1 MQEMEFAEAVWRLIE
16 AIFEFGLPS
25 ELMRRMMVSRLYY
38 AAYHV
43 ALLLLKNVG
52 WTPPVGR
59 GAHGLVLLQLQQH
72 YVNTGQ
78 MHTDAT
84 NALERLMQLR
94 VRSDYYIDLRLR
106 ERDVR
111 RAMRLFRAFFDEC
124 IRILGVT

>member
-1 MQEMEFAEAVWRLIE
+1 MEFAEAVWRLIE

-43 ALLLLKNVG
+43 ASLLLKSIRL
-52 WTPPVGR
+52 TPPTDRSVHQW
-59 GAHGLVLLQLQQH
+59 ALDELQQR

-78 MHTDAT
+78 MSQAT
-84 NALERLMQLR
+84 RNALLELRRLRNQADYRLDLR
-94 VRSDYYIDLRLR
+94 VR

-111 RAMRLFRAFFDEC
+111 LAMRLFRTLFDEC
-124 IRILGVT
+124 HRLLEVT